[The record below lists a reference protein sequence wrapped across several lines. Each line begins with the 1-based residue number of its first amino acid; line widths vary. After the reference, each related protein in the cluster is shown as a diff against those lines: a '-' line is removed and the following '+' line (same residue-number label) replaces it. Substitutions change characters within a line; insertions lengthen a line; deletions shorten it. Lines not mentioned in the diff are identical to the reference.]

1 MTTKIKISKSTLDI
15 LKNFASI
22 SNGIAFK
29 EGMPLKVVS
38 PRKDIFAKANV
49 DEKFPDHSIYE
60 VSKFLGVLN
69 TFKDPELTYTD
80 KMVTI
85 ASGPAKVDY
94 YFAAEGLI
102 TYNEKEFKPADP
114 IYSFKLSAGQ
124 IQQTLTIASQ
134 LRHNEMQFLADGSKV
149 YVRAVTSTNKK
160 IDETNAFSLEKGDV
174 DDVTFDC
181 SINMENVKLIDGD
194 YTVDVYIIGDR
205 GIIKFAHDTV
215 DLVYYISTLSK
226 S

>member
-1 MTTKIKISKSTLDI
+1 MTTNIKISKTTLDI

-29 EGMPLKVVS
+29 AGMPLKVVS

-69 TFKDPELTYTD
+69 TFKDPELKYGE

-85 ASGPAKVDY
+85 SSGPAKVDY
-94 YFAAEGLI
+94 YYAAEGLI

-114 IYSFKLSAGQ
+114 VYSFKLSAAQ

-134 LRHNEMQFLADGSKV
+134 LRHNEMQFLADGETV
-149 YVRAVTSTNKK
+149 YTRAVTSVNKK
-160 IDETNAFSLEKGDV
+160 IDETNAFSLEVGKSEV
-174 DDVTFDC
+174 EFDC

-194 YTVDVYIIGDR
+194 YTVEVYIIGDR
-205 GIIKFAHDTV
+205 GIVKFAHDTI
-215 DLVYYISTLSK
+215 DLVYFISTLSK
-226 S
+226 A

>member
-1 MTTKIKISKSTLDI
+1 
-15 LKNFASI
+15 
-22 SNGIAFK
+22 
-29 EGMPLKVVS
+29 MPLKVVS

-69 TFKDPELTYTD
+69 TFKDPELKYGE
-80 KMVTI
+80 KMVTL

-94 YFAAEGLI
+94 YYAAEGLI

-114 IYSFKLSAGQ
+114 VYSFKLSAAQ

-134 LRHNEMQFLADGSKV
+134 LRHNEMQFLADGETV
-149 YVRAVTSTNKK
+149 YTRAVTSVNKK
-160 IDETNAFSLEKGDV
+160 IDETNAFSLEVGKAEV
-174 DDVTFDC
+174 EFDC

-194 YTVDVYIIGDR
+194 YTVEVYIIGDR
-205 GIIKFAHDTV
+205 GIVKFAHDTI
-215 DLVYYISTLSK
+215 DLVYFISTLSK
-226 S
+226 A

>member
-1 MTTKIKISKSTLDI
+1 MTTNIKISKTTLDI

-29 EGMPLKVVS
+29 AGMPLKVVS

-69 TFKDPELTYTD
+69 TFKDPELKYGE
-80 KMVTI
+80 KMVTL

-94 YFAAEGLI
+94 YYAAEGLI

-114 IYSFKLSAGQ
+114 VYSFKLSAAQ

-134 LRHNEMQFLADGSKV
+134 LRHNEMQFLADGETV
-149 YVRAVTSTNKK
+149 YTRAVTSVNKK
-160 IDETNAFSLEKGDV
+160 IDETNAFSLEVGKSEV
-174 DDVTFDC
+174 VFDC

-194 YTVDVYIIGDR
+194 YTVEVYIIGDR
-205 GIIKFAHDTV
+205 GIVKFAHDTI
-215 DLVYYISTLSK
+215 DLVYFISTLSK
-226 S
+226 A